1 MVCVRGPCF
10 CPDTEKETGS
20 DQGRL
25 ERNQPSDQFIRMY
38 DLLIARCALY
48 IALEIHKA
56 EQWGIAHQAR
66 DFFVKS
72 GFRTVPQIFV
82 NDTLLCSG
90 GSDGLVQMSKE
101 DIQDKFL
108 EITGSPL

>member
-1 MVCVRGPCF
+1 MIKVYTSHSCF
-10 CPDTEKETGS
+10 YCTRAKNYLDNLDIEYETLNIQEDS
-20 DQGRL
+20 
-25 ERNQPSDQFIRMY
+25 
-38 DLLIARCALY
+38 
-48 IALEIHKA
+48 
-56 EQWGIAHQAR
+56 QAR
-66 DFFVKS
+66 DFFIKS

>member
-1 MVCVRGPCF
+1 MIKVYTSHSCF
-10 CPDTEKETGS
+10 YCTRAKNYLDNLNIEYETLNIQEDS
-20 DQGRL
+20 
-25 ERNQPSDQFIRMY
+25 
-38 DLLIARCALY
+38 
-48 IALEIHKA
+48 
-56 EQWGIAHQAR
+56 QAR

-90 GSDGLVQMSKE
+90 SDGLVQMSKE

-108 EITGSPL
+108 AITGSPL

>member
-1 MVCVRGPCF
+1 MKRILINATQQEELRVAMVDGQKLYNL
-10 CPDTEKETGS
+10 DIEYETLNIQEDS
-20 DQGRL
+20 
-25 ERNQPSDQFIRMY
+25 N
-38 DLLIARCALY
+38 
-48 IALEIHKA
+48 
-56 EQWGIAHQAR
+56 AR

-82 NDTLLCSG
+82 NDTLLCKG

-108 EITGSPL
+108 EITGSQL

>member
-1 MVCVRGPCF
+1 MIKVYTSHSCF
-10 CPDTEKETGS
+10 YCTRAKNYLDNLDIKYETLNIQEDS
-20 DQGRL
+20 Q
-25 ERNQPSDQFIRMY
+25 
-38 DLLIARCALY
+38 
-48 IALEIHKA
+48 
-56 EQWGIAHQAR
+56 AH

-72 GFRTVPQIFV
+72 GYRTVPQIFV

-90 GSDGLVQMSKE
+90 GSDGLVQMSKQ